1 MLKLP
6 SLWPYTV
13 MLTNT
18 WLLAVIKCLAVC
30 VLSACVVASVSSSWA
45 LSQASQSLE
54 VLSLLGFSGYLIVLQ
69 PQISNGLRRRS
80 DFVGYMAFSCEAG
93 SNTSFQLSTS
103 WAAVQ
108 PPSCVLNKV
117 NRLSLFCHI
126 LPPPYCPL
134 TRFFSAYPPTP
145 SPIPKVKDST

>member
-1 MLKLP
+1 MLA
-6 SLWPYTV
+6 
-13 MLTNT
+13 NT

-30 VLSACVVASVSSSWA
+30 VLSACVVASASSSWA
-45 LSQASQSLE
+45 LSQASQSLLGGPVPPG
-54 VLSLLGFSGYLIVLQ
+54 VLGYLIVLQ
-69 PQISNGLRRRS
+69 PQISDGFRRRS
-80 DFVGYMAFSCEAG
+80 DFVGYLAFSCEDG

-103 WAAVQ
+103 SAAVQ

-134 TRFFSAYPPTP
+134 TRFFSAYPPNP
-145 SPIPKVKDST
+145 SPIPKVKDSTWQCKTHHGG